1 MSYLEAKERLIIALD
16 VPTKE
21 RALQLVDTLT
31 PHVGMFKIGSQLFTA
46 CGPQLVRDVVERGGR
61 VFLDLKFHDIPN
73 TVASAVVEAAR
84 LGVSICNVH
93 ALGGLEMMRILL
105 SRLNEVVEHEG
116 LTRPKVL
123 AVTVLTSHD
132 QESLRRLGVQEPIA
146 QLVVRLA
153 RLTAEAGLD
162 GVVASAHE
170 IEPIRSAISSSFIIL
185 TPGLRPEWAAIGD
198 QKRVMT
204 PREALRR
211 GADYLVIG
219 RPIIEHPDP
228 QEAAQLV
235 LASLSA

>member
-1 MSYLEAKERLIIALD
+1 MNHKERLVIALD
-16 VPTKE
+16 VSTKE
-21 RALQLVDTLT
+21 RALQLVDALA

-93 ALGGLEMMRILL
+93 ALGGLEMMRSLR
-105 SRLNEVVEHEG
+105 SRLDEAVERDG
-116 LTRPKVL
+116 LIRPRVL

-132 QESLRRLGVQEPIA
+132 QKSLERLGIRESIA

-170 IEPIRSAISSSFIIL
+170 IDLIRNAIPDPFIIL
-185 TPGLRPEWAAIGD
+185 TPGLRPEWAAVGD

-204 PREALRR
+204 PREALQA

>member
-1 MSYLEAKERLIIALD
+1 MSNLEAKERLIIALD
-16 VPTKE
+16 VPTRA
-21 RALQLVDTLT
+21 RALHLVDTLAQQ
-31 PHVGMFKIGSQLFTA
+31 VGMFKIGSQLFTA
-46 CGPQLVRDVVERGGR
+46 CGPQLVRDVIDRGGR

-93 ALGGLEMMRILL
+93 ALGGLEMMKSLL
-105 SRLNEVVEHEG
+105 YRLNEVVEREG
-116 LTRPKVL
+116 LKKPKVL

-132 QESLRRLGVQEPIA
+132 QKSLQRLGIDEPIA

-170 IEPIRSAISSSFIIL
+170 IEPIRSALPGSFIIL
-185 TPGLRPEWAAIGD
+185 TPGLRPEWATAGD

-204 PREALRR
+204 PREALEA

-219 RPIIEHPDP
+219 RPVIEHPDP
-228 QEAAQLV
+228 QEAVRLIK
-235 LASLSA
+235 ASLS